1 MALDPPI
8 TQAEEEIVALMRIL
22 SDKQTQVVA
31 ARTQAET
38 EAETERQAL
47 ITAANVR
54 TQIVTRMQAEGIVN
68 PDTLLRGERR

>member
-8 TQAEEEIVALMRIL
+8 TQAEEEIVALMRTL
-22 SDKQTQVVA
+22 SDKQAQVAA

-54 TQIVTRMQAEGIVN
+54 TQIVARMRAEGIAN
-68 PDTLLRGERR
+68 PDAILRGERR